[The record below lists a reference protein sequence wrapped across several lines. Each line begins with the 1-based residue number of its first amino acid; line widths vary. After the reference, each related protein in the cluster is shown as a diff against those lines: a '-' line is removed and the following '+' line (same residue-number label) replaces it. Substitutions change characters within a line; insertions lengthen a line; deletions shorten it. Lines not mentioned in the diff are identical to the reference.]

1 MQITNGEK
9 RINCTQGAKTR
20 RGGETGGRQG
30 PAMAVVTIIYERN
43 HSYDILRLR
52 LHLSKMFYNTCL
64 TMPAAVG
71 SEKGRAE
78 GEGGVCGWVVCGRKC
93 VLYVHASVSC
103 VWPSY
108 TT

>member
-20 RGGETGGRQG
+20 RGETGA

-78 GEGGVCGWVVCGRKC
+78 GGGGVCG
-93 VLYVHASVSC
+93 C
-103 VWPSY
+103 VW
-108 TT
+108 

>member
-1 MQITNGEK
+1 MGSE
-9 RINCTQGAKTR
+9 
-20 RGGETGGRQG
+20 GGWAPL

-71 SEKGRAE
+71 KRRGSE
-78 GEGGVCGWVVCGRKC
+78 GESCGECVAVGGVC
-93 VLYVHASVSC
+93 
-103 VWPSY
+103 VW
-108 TT
+108 